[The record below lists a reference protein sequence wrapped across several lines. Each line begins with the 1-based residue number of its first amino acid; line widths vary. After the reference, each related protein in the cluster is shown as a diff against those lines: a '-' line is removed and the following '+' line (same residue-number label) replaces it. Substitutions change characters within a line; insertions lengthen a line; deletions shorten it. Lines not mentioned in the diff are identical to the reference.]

1 MGSSRRSSPMIS
13 DETRPSSQ
21 SGRSSQIQ
29 RTAIIVPARGSA
41 YGKTPEWVEKST
53 KDFLDNLPSR
63 NHLKS
68 LNYTKPEVRERLKKR
83 IMAGSKGGRPG
94 QWSARKAQ
102 LLALAYRKAG
112 GGYRGKLGK
121 TQRSLKKWTKERW
134 TTADGKPALRR
145 GKMSRYL
152 PAAAW
157 RRLTPS
163 QRKATIAKK
172 LAGDKRGR
180 QFVPNTSRA
189 ASASKKIRSRKSAAT
204 QGIATKGRLDENNER
219 RLAFESSTI
228 NVDSLPSTKMPDG
241 SVVSIRPITFEHE
254 DMFVVIPTITESG
267 ELLSDSQAIT
277 KFLKS
282 NWHLGKFGESRSAE
296 RYASLLKDRDNEKKS
311 QFVTAEG
318 TEVGSD
324 KKRYIDARAV
334 REQRKQNADVKS
346 RSERPESSGTRE
358 SYMSRFDGSK

>member
-1 MGSSRRSSPMIS
+1 VESVDDQESSRDNNRSRM
-13 DETRPSSQ
+13 R
-21 SGRSSQIQ
+21 
-29 RTAIIVPARGSA
+29 RTAIIVPARESA

-68 LNYTKPEVRERLKKR
+68 LNYTKPQLRERLKKQ

-121 TQRSLKKWTKERW
+121 SQRSLKKWTKERW
-134 TTADGKPALRR
+134 TTVDGKPALRR

-157 RRLTPS
+157 RRLTPA

-172 LAGDKRGR
+172 LAGDKKGR

-189 ASASKKIRSRKSAAT
+189 ASASRKIRSRKSAINGALV
-204 QGIATKGRLDENNER
+204 TKSALDENNEK
-219 RLAFESSTI
+219 RLSHEPPTI
-228 NVDSLPSTKMPDG
+228 DMASLRPVEMPDG
-241 SVVSIRPITFEHE
+241 SMASIRPITFEHE
-254 DMFVVIPTITESG
+254 GMHVVIPTVNETG
-267 ELLSDSQAIT
+267 ELLSDGQAIA
-277 KFLKS
+277 KYLKS
-282 NWHLGKFGESRSAE
+282 SWHIGKFGDARSAE
-296 RYASLLKDRDNEKKS
+296 RYASLLREKDIQQNVGFEEVS
-311 QFVTAEG
+311 NAGEG
-318 TEVGSD
+318 N
-324 KKRYIDARAV
+324 KKRRFVDARAV
-334 REQRKQNADVKS
+334 RQMNDAKRKENAEPNPKTNMA
-346 RSERPESSGTRE
+346 TRE
-358 SYMSRFDGSK
+358 SYISLFGESQ

>member
-1 MGSSRRSSPMIS
+1 MESADDQESSRDNSRSRM
-13 DETRPSSQ
+13 R
-21 SGRSSQIQ
+21 
-29 RTAIIVPARGSA
+29 RTAIIVPARESA

-68 LNYTKPEVRERLKKR
+68 LNYTKPQLRERLKKQ

-121 TQRSLKKWTKERW
+121 SQRSLKKWTKERW
-134 TTADGKPALRR
+134 TTVDGKPALRR

-157 RRLTPS
+157 RRLTPA

-172 LAGDKRGR
+172 LAGDKKGR

-189 ASASKKIRSRKSAAT
+189 ASASKKIRSRKSAAN
-204 QGIATKGRLDENNER
+204 GPIVIKSEFDSNNDR
-219 RLAFESSTI
+219 RLSHEAPTIDISS
-228 NVDSLPSTKMPDG
+228 LRPAEMPNG
-241 SVVSIRPITFEHE
+241 FMESIRPITFEHNG
-254 DMFVVIPTITESG
+254 MYVVIPTVNEMG
-267 ELLSDSQAIT
+267 EILSDSQAIE
-277 KFLKS
+277 KYLKS
-282 NWHLGKFGESRSAE
+282 GGHIGKFGDSRSAD
-296 RYASLLKDRDNEKKS
+296 RYASLLKEKDVEQAGNFSQIENPETNSKKRRFVDASAVRRMNSAKMTENTQTGAKKS
-311 QFVTAEG
+311 T
-318 TEVGSD
+318 SD
-324 KKRYIDARAV
+324 
-334 REQRKQNADVKS
+334 
-346 RSERPESSGTRE
+346 RE
-358 SYMSRFDGSK
+358 SYISLFGE

>member
-1 MGSSRRSSPMIS
+1 MKSADDEMPSRDDARSRM
-13 DETRPSSQ
+13 R
-21 SGRSSQIQ
+21 
-29 RTAIIVPARGSA
+29 RTAIIVPARESA

-68 LNYTKPEVRERLKKR
+68 LNYTKPELRERLKKQ

-121 TQRSLKKWTKERW
+121 SQRSLKKWTKERW

-157 RRLTPS
+157 RRLSPA

-172 LAGDKRGR
+172 LAGDKKGR

-189 ASASKKIRSRKSAAT
+189 ASASRKIRSRKNAI
-204 QGIATKGRLDENNER
+204 GVNLNTKSVMDENNEA
-219 RLAFESSTI
+219 RLSFEAATLDI
-228 NVDSLPSTKMPDG
+228 NTLRPVEMPDG
-241 SVVSIRPITFEHE
+241 SMAAIRPITFEHE
-254 DMFVVIPTITESG
+254 GKYVVIPTVNEMG
-267 ELLSDSQAIT
+267 ELLSDSQAIS
-277 KFLKS
+277 KYLKS
-282 NWHLGKFGESRSAE
+282 GLHVGKFGDPRSAD
-296 RYASLLKDRDNEKKS
+296 RYASLLKDRDAQES
-311 QFVTAEG
+311 PTFSESMSTD
-318 TEVGSD
+318 TD
-324 KKRYIDARAV
+324 KKGKRYVDVRAV
-334 REQRKQNADVKS
+334 RKQNIAKQQ
-346 RSERPESSGTRE
+346 SETRAVPQSGAATRQ
-358 SYMSRFDGSK
+358 SYISLFGGEK